1 MRPPSEG
8 RWTARYGP
16 RTNPVTGKQET
27 HHGLDI
33 NAASGRLL
41 VAPAACTLI
50 GYGVV
55 PGWEAHG
62 RVARLLDD
70 DGYEHWLSHTEYL
83 VHGRAVGDRLSEGDP
98 IAMQGLTGQTTGMH
112 VHWETRLNG
121 SRLDPEA
128 WLARPQS
135 GTDTPFTPEPE
146 EDDDM
151 DRISYA
157 RDKTQGS
164 AGTVWAVDLLKGTRR
179 AVTPGEWDTIRAT
192 IPGVQLAEIPTARLA
207 TIPIGS

>member
-1 MRPPSEG
+1 MPRPPSEG
-8 RWTARYGP
+8 PWRDRYGP
-16 RTNPVTGKQET
+16 RTGQFAGD

-33 NAASGRLL
+33 GDEAGTLL
-41 VAPAACTLI
+41 VAPADCTLI
-50 GYGVV
+50 DYGPV
-55 PGWEAHG
+55 PGWSAHG
-62 RVARLLDD
+62 RVARLLDK
-70 DGYEHWLSHTEYL
+70 DGWEHWLSHTDRL
-83 VHGRAVGDRLSEGDP
+83 VPGRAVGDTLREGDP
-98 IAMQGLTGQTTGMH
+98 IAYQGVTGLTSGRH
-112 VHWETRLNG
+112 VHWETRKDG
-121 SRLDPEA
+121 ARLDPEA